1 MFFLVEYP
9 NFPESGTRSEIKPTI
24 NFVYRAA
31 RNLFVLCIVYLSR
44 SLFPDAPLVDHF
56 NKPRFHS
63 VEQRRN
69 HISAGGAS
77 VARAARIFN
86 KPNLR

>member
-9 NFPESGTRSEIKPTI
+9 NFPESGTRSEIKPPI

-63 VEQRRN
+63 VERPNATQKSHFGRWRERGARSA
-69 HISAGGAS
+69 HI
-77 VARAARIFN
+77 
-86 KPNLR
+86 